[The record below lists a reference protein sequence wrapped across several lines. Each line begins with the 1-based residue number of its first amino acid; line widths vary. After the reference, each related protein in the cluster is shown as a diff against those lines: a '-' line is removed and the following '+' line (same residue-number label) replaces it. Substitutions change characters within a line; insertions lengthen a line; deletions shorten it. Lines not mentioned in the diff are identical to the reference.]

1 MLYLYRTVINQKVM
15 LLRLKIRNFLSFFEE
30 TVFDMFPNPK
40 RTSFPNHTYGEMK
53 IPLLKQAAIYGANGS
68 GKSNFIKAL
77 IFLKSF
83 VTHEDFLKNVYL
95 DEYIFQLT
103 TIKQSKINFEI
114 EFFIKEKYYVY
125 KLDID
130 KKNIYESLFQSGLGN
145 TPDKLLF
152 KRNGNEITSGYLGNE
167 SSAKQLLTMNP
178 QSSLLPLNQKFPVLT
193 NEDVK
198 LVFEWFEKKLDIV
211 TINSTLPA
219 LIDLMSK
226 QTALLNLT
234 NEIFENIGVGINAVK
249 IAETPFDQW
258 VTDNKNAN
266 DLQQIME
273 NDPLKPNTGISRIE
287 NNRNIFSVS
296 LKKGI
301 KTVQEFLF
309 EQMGQSGFKKEMKI
323 TAQSDGT
330 VRLLT
335 LIPAIYEA
343 VNKQKVVFVDEI
355 DNSIHPNLMFSLLQ
369 FYGNKQSKGQ
379 LIFTTHTTRLLNQQ
393 ELLRPDEIWL
403 TEKENGN
410 SKMYSI
416 NDFKI
421 HNTINLENGYLDG
434 RYGAVPQLGDFDT

>member
-1 MLYLYRTVINQKVM
+1 M
-15 LLRLKIRNFLSFFEE
+15 LLRLKIKNFLSFFEE

-40 RTSFPNHTYGEMK
+40 RASFPNHIYTEMTV
-53 IPLLKQAAIYGANGS
+53 PLLKQAAIYGANGS
-68 GKSNFIKAL
+68 GKSNFIKA
-77 IFLKSF
+77 IAFIKSF
-83 VTHEDFLKNVYL
+83 VTNEDFLKNVDLEY
-95 DEYIFQLT
+95 YIFQLT
-103 TIKQSKINFEI
+103 TAKQSKISFEI
-114 EFFIKEKYYVY
+114 EFFIKEKYFVY

-130 KKNIYESLFQSGLGN
+130 KKEIQESLFQSGLGK

-152 KRNGNEITSGYLGNE
+152 KRKGVELTSGYIGNE
-167 SSAKQLLTMNP
+167 SSAKQLLSMNP

-193 NEDVK
+193 SEDVK
-198 LVFEWFEKKLDIV
+198 LAFEWFEKKLEIV
-211 TINSTLPA
+211 TINSTVPA
-219 LIDLMSK
+219 LIELMSK

-234 NEIFENIGVGINAVK
+234 NEVFENIGVGIHAVK
-249 IAETPFDQW
+249 IADTPFDKW
-258 VTDNKNAN
+258 VTNHKNAN
-266 DLQQIME
+266 ELHQMLE
-273 NDPLKPNTGISRIE
+273 TDPLKPNTGITRIE
-287 NNRNIFSVS
+287 NNRNVFSVS

-309 EQMGQSGFKKEMKI
+309 EQMGQFGYKKEMKI
-323 TAQSDGT
+323 DAQSDGT

-343 VNKQKVVFVDEI
+343 INKQKVVFVDEI

-369 FYGNKQSKGQ
+369 FYGAKASKGQ
-379 LIFTTHTTRLLNQQ
+379 LIYTTHTTRLINQQ

-416 NDFKI
+416 NNFKI

-434 RYGAVPQLGDFDT
+434 RYGAIPQIGEFQS